1 MAEQD
6 DTKLLI
12 RQCLKGKRKA
22 QYDLYRVC
30 FSFLLPVCMRYE
42 SNEEDARAMLNEGF
56 LKILDNLKK
65 YKTEVPFE
73 AWCKRIMI
81 NTIIDNYRKN
91 RRQSET
97 IEYPDVNQN
106 GEQLGVALN
115 DAWQVLADEDLE
127 KMLQAL
133 PANSRKVFNLYA
145 IDGYSHKEIS
155 DKLGISTGTS
165 KWHLSNA
172 RQKLQQTLKA
182 MINPSKKLV
191 L

>member
-133 PANSRKVFNLYA
+133 PANSRRVFNLYA